1 MACSYAILC
10 LIPSHRV
17 ATPAVVRLYRN
28 SVVDTSECFVN
39 KIILWCVV
47 GFVVAFV
54 IAFGLGAWAASLG
67 TSFGIAPW
75 ILGGLLGAF
84 TALIGGN
91 LAGNRKV
98 AMASGEARDA
108 ALSFQPAPGHALLV
122 IYREGFVGMA
132 AGMNVHLDGR
142 PVAQLKSPRF
152 TALNLTPGDHTV
164 AFGFGG
170 LAGAQNH
177 QAEVVV
183 PAVAGQV
190 IALKATMAMGALK
203 NSIAVEWVEAYPS
216 DLRQTLAGMKMVA
229 ADQSAA

>member
-1 MACSYAILC
+1 M
-10 LIPSHRV
+10 
-17 ATPAVVRLYRN
+17 
-28 SVVDTSECFVN
+28 N
-39 KIILWCVV
+39 KIVLWCVI

-54 IAFGLGAWAASLG
+54 IAFALGAWAASLG

-98 AMASGEARDA
+98 AIASGETRDTT
-108 ALSFQPAPGHALLV
+108 LSFQPQPGHALLV

-132 AGMNVHLDGR
+132 AGMNVNLDGR

-164 AFGFGG
+164 TFGFGG

-183 PAVAGQV
+183 PAVDGQV

-203 NSIAVEWVEAYPS
+203 NTIAVEWVEAYPS
-216 DLRQTLAGMKMVA
+216 ELREKLAKMKMVA
-229 ADQSAA
+229 ADQPAG